1 MSERETTALDVFMAD
16 LAFPEWARR
25 DYEALA
31 VRVETQET
39 ALREIGSCPEPLGPR
54 TSPAAAQCDYLKG
67 IARAALAGLSVGP
80 ADDKETT

>member
-1 MSERETTALDVFMAD
+1 
-16 LAFPEWARR
+16 
-25 DYEALA
+25 
-31 VRVETQET
+31 
-39 ALREIGSCPEPLGPR
+39 LGPR